1 MGKEFDRSTLIY
13 LISLN
18 SIGVTVP
25 IYLWIMIQV
34 KLPDLKFLRCDFS
47 DDGVY

>member
-1 MGKEFDRSTLIY
+1 MGKELGKPTLID

-18 SIGVTVP
+18 TIGMTVP

-34 KLPDLKFLRCDFS
+34 KLPARKFLRCDFS
-47 DDGVY
+47 EDRVY

>member
-1 MGKEFDRSTLIY
+1 MGKELGRSILIY

-18 SIGVTVP
+18 TIGLTVP
-25 IYLWIMIQV
+25 IYLWILRQV
-34 KLPDLKFLRCDFS
+34 KLSAREFLRCDFS